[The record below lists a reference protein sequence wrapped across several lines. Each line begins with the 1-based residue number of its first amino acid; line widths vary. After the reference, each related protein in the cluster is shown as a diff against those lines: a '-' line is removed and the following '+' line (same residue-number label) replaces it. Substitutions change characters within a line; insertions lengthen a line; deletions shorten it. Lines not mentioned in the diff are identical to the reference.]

1 MKQATANKVYAV
13 VDRAVPAFVVF
24 GAACGIVAL
33 VLQLVELAGGL

>member
-1 MKQATANKVYAV
+1 MKQATAKRIYDV
-13 VDRAVPAFVVF
+13 VDRALPVFVVA